1 MLNEQSKIKLDGI
14 IKQMIANKESEKT
27 IQMVVDDFKSKYDTA
42 KFTTS
47 ANASEKSSWFKENVI
62 GGYKDRISD
71 VKGAAKGVVNTL
83 TGISSLGERGIKSL
97 GRIVTP
103 KKYEER
109 LGFSKFEEGEKTSA
123 EKLIPEKFRTPE
135 KDEKLGFAL
144 EQIAEFLIPI
154 PGTKVS
160 KVIKLTKTGKV
171 IQMAKTA
178 GKTTAEFSAKTAAQR
193 GEVKPGDIAVSA
205 GAVIAGGLVTKL
217 GAEIFKIVPTWL
229 MQKAIG
235 QKPLAFIEG
244 QDVSKYALK
253 NRKVGTVNSLMNR
266 GNVEIDKAIKE
277 INDKLPKNQAIQP
290 SWVKSY
296 VDGAIKN
303 LKEKNIEATLA
314 SMNSALKY
322 DVGKVFPK
330 LGLEKPMIKAYNETI
345 LRDALKVKMAE
356 GAGQKRLSMDSI
368 IPLLMGGYGYSLGGI
383 PGAVGGYITK
393 KVLTSIPVLTS
404 TAVTMDVTKRL
415 AEKGLNKLT
424 IQERESILRVMM
436 GLLSQGVQK

>member
-42 KFTTS
+42 KLTTS

-83 TGISSLGERGIKSL
+83 TGISSLGERGIKFLS
-97 GRIVTP
+97 
-103 KKYEER
+103 
-109 LGFSKFEEGEKTSA
+109 FSKFEEGEKTSA

>member
-42 KFTTS
+42 KLTTS

-83 TGISSLGERGIKSL
+83 TGISSLGERGIKFLS
-97 GRIVTP
+97 
-103 KKYEER
+103 
-109 LGFSKFEEGEKTSA
+109 FSKFEEGEKTSA

-217 GAEIFKIVPTWL
+217 GAEIFKRFPTWL

-266 GNVEIDKAIKE
+266 GKVEIDKAIKE

-322 DVGKVFPK
+322 DIGKVFPK

-356 GAGQKRLSMDSI
+356 GAGQKVLSMDSI